1 MIELM
6 ESPLVIFVAMP
17 GSDMGPHAAWKDIP
31 EIKVHLY
38 DPIARQL
45 EAELDMKVDLHIEK
59 DKISQG
65 MIHRSMFNEALQAPV
80 YVADLTGANANVYL
94 ELGVRWAL
102 RDHVTVLV
110 CQDVAHDVKF
120 NVAANRVIP
129 YGCGP
134 SELETAR
141 RDIVRAIVHGMRS
154 NEVDS
159 PVRENLGVISVSRA
173 ELDML
178 RAEVAKL
185 QEERGDE
192 LVAAAESATHDERT
206 TLLTRAI
213 QTNPANARAHFLL
226 GNSFVD
232 GGDYAQAVN
241 HLTRATQLNP
251 RDANSWRQLGVAQ
264 SRSGE
269 WEKAIESLRKAINLN
284 PSDADAW
291 SILGGVYRRMARDS
305 FERTG
310 QYDWATL
317 HLARDA
323 YGQAGQI
330 KHRDTYPLLNVARLD
345 LLLSQGN
352 SAAQAKALER
362 FRTLEHLARFA
373 ASTEGDDDPWKWLDL
388 ADTLAINGKAEE
400 AVDAARGGLDRFQ
413 PAHQKTAAQSA
424 LAPLQDILNAGSL
437 PEDVAP
443 AVRALVNEYEKTVA

>member
-1 MIELM
+1 MIDLM

-17 GSDMGPHAAWKDIP
+17 GSNMGPHAAWKDIP

-45 EAELDMKVDLHIEK
+45 EAELDVKVDLHIEK

-110 CQDVAHDVKF
+110 CQNVAHDVKF
-120 NVAANRVIP
+120 NAAANRVIP
-129 YGCGP
+129 YGRGP
-134 SELETAR
+134 SELEAAR
-141 RDIVRAIVHGMRS
+141 RDIVRAIVHGMTS
-154 NEVDS
+154 NQVDS

-178 RAEVAKL
+178 RAQVAKL

-192 LVAAAESATHDERT
+192 LVAAAESATHDERI
-206 TLLTRAI
+206 TLLKRAI

-226 GNSFVD
+226 GNSFVA

-251 RDANSWRQLGVAQ
+251 HDANSWRQLGVAQ

-269 WEKAIESLRKAINLN
+269 WEKAPSLYRKQSTLTRLTPTPG
-284 PSDADAW
+284 PSSAGFTDAW
-291 SILGGVYRRMARDS
+291 HGISSSVRVSTIGRRSVWRVMP
-305 FERTG
+305 TG
-310 QYDWATL
+310 
-317 HLARDA
+317 
-323 YGQAGQI
+323 
-330 KHRDTYPLLNVARLD
+330 K
-345 LLLSQGN
+345 
-352 SAAQAKALER
+352 
-362 FRTLEHLARFA
+362 
-373 ASTEGDDDPWKWLDL
+373 
-388 ADTLAINGKAEE
+388 
-400 AVDAARGGLDRFQ
+400 LDRSITGTPIRYLTSLDSTSCFPKVTPLRRPRHWNSSELSSTLPGSR
-413 PAHQKTAAQSA
+413 PAPKETTIRGSGSTSLTPWLSTAR
-424 LAPLQDILNAGSL
+424 PKK
-437 PEDVAP
+437 P
-443 AVRALVNEYEKTVA
+443 